1 MGSRMFPFINKTWN
15 PIAGGPC
22 LYDCDYCWARAMI
35 EDPNPKWDNLRKK
48 YTGPMRLHEAAMK
61 VRFKPED
68 FVFVCDMMD
77 IGDPRI
83 PRNATTALFKKIES
97 HPDTRFLLLTKNP
110 YWYIVWLDR
119 LPGNDRLPKN
129 VYLGATIETNLD
141 HTQAVS
147 HAPSTTYRLNIMA
160 ALKVRY
166 PDRPR
171 FISIEPIMDFSD
183 GFAQELIDL
192 DP

>member
-1 MGSRMFPFINKTWN
+1 
-15 PIAGGPC
+15 
-22 LYDCDYCWARAMI
+22 
-35 EDPNPKWDNLRKK
+35 
-48 YTGPMRLHEAAMK
+48 MK

-110 YWYIVWLDR
+110 YWYIVCL
-119 LPGNDRLPKN
+119 NDCINHLPKN
-129 VYLGATIETNLD
+129 VYLGATIETDLD
-141 HTQAVS
+141 HTLAVS
-147 HAPSTTYRLNIMA
+147 QAPTTRQRLNVME

-171 FISIEPIMDFSD
+171 FVSVEPIMAFSA

-192 DP
+192 DPWGVAVGYDGYNHRLPEPKLEDTEKLIECIEEAGIQVFRKDVRRAWDEPIR